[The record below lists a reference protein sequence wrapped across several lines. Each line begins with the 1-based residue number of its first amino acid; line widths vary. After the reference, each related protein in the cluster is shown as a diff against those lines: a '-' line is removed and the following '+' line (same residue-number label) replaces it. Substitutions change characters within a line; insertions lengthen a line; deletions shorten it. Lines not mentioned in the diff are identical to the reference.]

1 MHKLLPSEAPEQS
14 EAWQDVMK
22 DIADKIMPGMTHWQ
36 SPNFHAY
43 YPTQT
48 SYPSIVGDII
58 ASGFGIVGFSWV
70 KNADNYFSCWKFHEM
85 CSVFFQIC
93 SPACTELEVIVM
105 DWLGKFLDL
114 PEAFLNCAEGPGG
127 GVIQGKLIF
136 FLTISSENIKLNFV
150 IDFSNKKKHNLK

>member
-70 KNADNYFSCWKFHEM
+70 KNTDNDFSSWKCHE
-85 CSVFFQIC
+85 IC
-93 SPACTELEVIVM
+93 S
-105 DWLGKFLDL
+105 
-114 PEAFLNCAEGPGG
+114 
-127 GVIQGKLIF
+127 F
-136 FLTISSENIKLNFV
+136 FRFV
-150 IDFSNKKKHNLK
+150 VQLARSLK